1 MADALVFFQCFCR
14 ISITCSILMK
24 PDTNMFGFIVCAYEL
39 FEYNKKF
46 IIVIFVRK
54 KYTRARN
61 ISENKM

>member
-1 MADALVFFQCFCR
+1 
-14 ISITCSILMK
+14 MK
-24 PDTNMFGFIVCAYEL
+24 SDTNMFGFILCEYEL

>member
-1 MADALVFFQCFCR
+1 
-14 ISITCSILMK
+14 MK